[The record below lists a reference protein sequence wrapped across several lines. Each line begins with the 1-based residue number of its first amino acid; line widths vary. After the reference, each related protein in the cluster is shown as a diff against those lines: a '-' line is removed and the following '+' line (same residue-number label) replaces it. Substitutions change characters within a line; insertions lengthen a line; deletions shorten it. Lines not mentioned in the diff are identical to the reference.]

1 MGLSPSWWQPLF
13 NKELVMDNN
22 DTTNMPTYTVEHPN
36 YPGQVCVAVYELP
49 WMDDEGRLIAQLSSA
64 TFNTRSHYN
73 FIRPV
78 LTRLPSVIWIQDG
91 RLPADF
97 QKLIAERCVVK
108 ECTKQDLSFERF
120 WSVYGYK
127 VGNKATVK
135 KKWEAMKEEDRLLA
149 MQGLAIQRRHSESH
163 KTDMPYPQTYID
175 QRRWENVF
183 TN

>member
-1 MGLSPSWWQPLF
+1 MDRDD
-13 NKELVMDNN
+13 KETV
-22 DTTNMPTYTVEHPN
+22 NMPSYSIEH
-36 YPGQVCVAVYELP
+36 GKWTGCVCVAVYELP
-49 WMDDEGRLIAQLSSA
+49 WADEEGRQMAQLRQVSFNESA
-64 TFNTRSHYN
+64 KSQ
-73 FIRPV
+73 FIKAT
-78 LTRLPSVIWIQDG
+78 LTRLPSMIMMRSYSLAAGFESLMEQG
-91 RLPADF
+91 
-97 QKLIAERCVVK
+97 CTVK
-108 ECTKQDLSFERF
+108 EITKQDLSFERF

-149 MQGLAIQRRHSESH
+149 MQGIARQRRHSESH